1 MSHKDKNKTHLI
13 LNQKLQMDDNIY
25 PDQQGQ
31 QGSERKVHHSDSFL
45 GYFHNT
51 EH

>member
-31 QGSERKVHHSDSFL
+31 QGSERKVHHSLDIFITR
-45 GYFHNT
+45 NT
-51 EH
+51 EV